1 VTTSRFAG
9 RVALVTGGSRGIG
22 RAVAARL
29 AHEGALVVVNYLQ
42 AAGEAES
49 AVKEIVAHGGQAI
62 AVQADVTDE
71 AAVRQMVRTAVRRFG
86 RLDLLVANA
95 GVVRDQLLGAM
106 TLDQWEVVIATNLRG
121 PFLCIRE
128 ALPFMMSAGSGNV
141 VCLTSIAAD
150 RAGRGHGN
158 YVAAK
163 GGVNALVRSLAVE
176 LAPKRIRVNAVSP
189 GVIHTDM
196 TRRVREL
203 AEEELLSQI
212 PLRRFGSPEEVAAAV
227 CFLASDDANY
237 ITGEVL
243 HVTGGFGL

>member
-1 VTTSRFAG
+1 VTAARFAG
-9 RVALVTGGSRGIG
+9 RVAVVTGGSRGIG
-22 RAVAARL
+22 RAVATRL
-29 AHEGALVVVNYLQ
+29 GLEGACVVVSYLQ
-42 AAGEAES
+42 AAGEAAS
-49 AVKEIVAHGGQAI
+49 AVEEIVAKGGQAI

-71 AAVRQMVRTAVRRFG
+71 TAVRQMVRAAVRRFG

-106 TLDQWEVVIATNLRG
+106 TLDQWEVVVATNLRG

-128 ALPFMMSAGSGNV
+128 ALPFMMGTGSGNV

-150 RAGRGHGN
+150 RAGRGHAN
-158 YVAAK
+158 YVASK

-189 GVIHTDM
+189 GVIRTDM
-196 TRRVREL
+196 TRRVRDL
-203 AEEELLSQI
+203 AEGELLSQV

-227 CFLASDDANY
+227 CFLASDDASY

>member
-1 VTTSRFAG
+1 
-9 RVALVTGGSRGIG
+9 
-22 RAVAARL
+22 
-29 AHEGALVVVNYLQ
+29 VVVNYLQ
-42 AAGEAES
+42 AAPEAE
-49 AVKEIVAHGGQAI
+49 AVVEEIVAKGGQAV

-71 AAVRQMVRTAVRRFG
+71 AAVREMVRNVVRRFG

-95 GVVRDQLLGAM
+95 GLVRDQLIGVM
-106 TLDQWEVVIATNLRG
+106 TLDQWETVIATNLRG

-128 ALPFMMSAGSGNV
+128 ALPFLMGTRSSNV

-176 LAPKRIRVNAVSP
+176 LAPKHIRVNAVSP
-189 GVIHTDM
+189 GIVLTDM
-196 TRRVREL
+196 TRRVRDV
-203 AEEELLSQI
+203 AEEDLLRQI

-227 CFLASDDANY
+227 CFLASDDATY

>member
-1 VTTSRFAG
+1 VTASRFAG

-29 AHEGALVVVNYLQ
+29 AQDGATVVVNYLQ
-42 AAGEAES
+42 AADEAES
-49 AVKEIVAHGGQAI
+49 AVEEIVAKGGQAI

-71 AAVRQMVRTAVRRFG
+71 VAVRHMVRATVRRFG
-86 RLDLLVANA
+86 RVDLLVANA
-95 GVVRDQLLGAM
+95 GVVRDELLGAM
-106 TLDQWEVVIATNLRG
+106 TLDQWEAVIATNLRG

-128 ALPFMMSAGSGNV
+128 AMPFLMSTGAGNV
-141 VCLTSIAAD
+141 VCLTSIAAE
-150 RAGRGHGN
+150 RGGRGHGN

-189 GVIHTDM
+189 GLIRTDM

-227 CFLASDDANY
+227 CFLASDDADY